1 MQKVNHITLQLPMG
15 FLVEFKV
22 NEILR
27 VTTFDTICTSSFNT
41 KCVQHTME
49 TTQFMVMDS
58 CALHLN
64 TTHGGF
70 LGNFRNYIG

>member
-1 MQKVNHITLQLPMG
+1 MSHFTLQLPMG
-15 FLVEFKV
+15 FLVQFKV

-27 VTTFDTICTSSFNT
+27 VTTFDTICTSSFDT
-41 KCVQHTME
+41 KFVHRTME
-49 TTQFMVMDS
+49 IARSMVIDS
-58 CALHLN
+58 CVLHLD